1 MKLSSL
7 IKYGCIALCLF
18 AFAYA
23 KVFVHVAPQDYYQA
37 FALESMLVDSN
48 KTKKET
54 VLPFPFKDRS
64 YTGNPYEDSY
74 KSKLTLNEPSNVKT
88 EMQYNPTTG
97 NYEVTQKMG
106 DMTYKPSSYYTL
118 EEYKRYDMQ
127 KSMRDYYKGK
137 VEAANFNKQK
147 PSLIPKLNVGGE
159 IFDRIFGSN
168 VIDIRPQGTAE
179 LTFGVNVSKNNNP
192 AIPVRNR
199 KITTF
204 DFNQKI
210 QLSVTGK
217 IGDKFKLST
226 NYNTEATFD
235 FENITKLEWAGN
247 EDDILQKI
255 EVGNITMPL
264 TSSLITGSQNLF
276 GAKTN
281 LKFGKLNVMAVVSQ
295 QKSQKKEV
303 TIPPG
308 GGQLST
314 FEVKADNYEANKHY
328 FVSQYFYNNYDKALT
343 RLPFVNS
350 QVNITRMEVW
360 VTNRTYDVNNRNV
373 AAFMDMGEF
382 TPSTTNSLVQ
392 ANPAATYPDNNSNNL
407 LSVLNS
413 YPSVRDYAQ
422 ILNNNGLSAGFFKNK
437 NFTLTKDFDITVA
450 KKLQPNEYTFNA
462 KLGFISLNQTLN
474 ADEVLGVAYQYTVDG
489 KTYQVGEFSTDGVD
503 APKVLYLKLLKST
516 LTNVK
521 LPTWKLMMK
530 NIYSLGAFQIQRDG
544 FRLDILQTDVRK
556 NIDFNY
562 INAGAAK
569 DTPLVRVLGLDR
581 LNAQLDPAPDGVFD
595 VIDGVTI
602 NMEKGR
608 IYFPSVEP
616 FGNYIAK
623 KIAGTTVL
631 NDVSRPYVFQQL
643 YDSTK
648 FAAQQFPNL
657 NRYKIKGVYK
667 SSSGADIS
675 LNALNIPQG
684 SVTVTAGGV
693 LLKENVDY
701 TVDYTIGRVKI
712 INDAILNS
720 GQQIK
725 ASFENNS
732 LFSVTQKS
740 LWGTHL
746 DYNFSKDF
754 VLGGTVLHATER
766 PLTQKI
772 NIGDEPISNTIWG
785 VNGNYSKETPFLTR
799 LVDKLPFY
807 STKDA
812 SNITASAEFAHLIPG
827 QSKAIKGNSYIDDFE
842 GSQSSIDLRNQ
853 SSWSLASVPQ
863 NQAQLFS
870 EADKDSTYSGFRRG
884 KLGWYVIDPLFYRGD
899 GTTPTHIKND
909 KTQQSN
915 HYMRSVQETEIFP
928 NKSLTP
934 TQQLT
939 NLQVLDLSYFP
950 EERGPYNFN
959 VNGVDGTGKF
969 LNPRGNWAGI
979 QRRLETTDFENA
991 NIQYIQLW
999 MMDPFN
1005 EVAYKGVHGASATP
1019 PQEGYLNF
1027 NLGDVSEDVLKDNK
1041 LFYENGLPVTS
1052 AEKATNITDTSAW
1065 GVVPTRQIVNNA
1077 FDNNPASRS
1086 FQDVGYDGLNEEEER
1101 LLNDKYLTS
1110 LKTLHGATSN
1120 AYLSAFNDPASD
1132 DYNYYRDDN
1141 YDTAKA
1147 TIITRYKKFNN
1158 PDGNSKINAPG
1169 DPYPTQATTQ
1179 PNSEDINKDNTLN
1192 RNEAYYQYRIKLTKA
1207 DLAVGRNYI
1216 TNKVVGQGKTIDGNT
1231 IDVDWYQFKIPVR
1244 EPQQTVGNI
1253 NDFRSLRFIRMFVNG
1268 FEKPVTLRFGRLEL
1282 LRGDWRKYAK
1292 SQFAQGEYVTND
1304 VEPSETQFNIGAVNL
1319 EENGKREGVNY
1330 VLPPGIQ
1337 RQTLNNTN
1345 TVIQLNEQSLS
1356 LSTCNLQDGDERA
1369 AFKSTEFDIRM
1380 YKKLKMYLHA
1390 QNTLNNDATPDGT
1403 LNAFIRLGTDFDQNY
1418 YEYEL
1423 PLKFTT
1429 PNALGTPGINDPAL
1443 IWPAENEIELE
1454 FEQLQNAKLKRN
1466 LAYANNS
1473 ADFARPFS
1481 VNADKDQNGVPVKR
1495 NITIVGNPNIA
1506 NLKIVMIG
1514 IRNPKKK
1521 NATDGDDGQPV
1532 CAEVWANELRLS
1544 DFDNVSGWAALAR
1557 VQAKLADLGTVSAAA
1572 NMSTPGFGG
1581 LDQRLNERFKETTK
1595 KYDLS
1600 GNFAIDK
1607 FLPKAW
1613 NLRVPVYLGY
1623 SEQFVTPRFNPLDP
1637 DITYNKSLDNFTTG
1651 GQKDTFKI
1659 RTQDYTRRRS
1669 LNFTNVKKE
1678 KGKNSKKSHVYD
1690 IENWAATYAFTDI
1703 SHRDINLEFQNSF
1716 TQKASLNYGFS
1727 IASPLKFEPFTKV
1740 NTKLMKKPYMKLIKD
1755 INIGLAPKRIGFR
1768 TDLDRQYSEQ
1778 QFRNNA
1784 DFNQIVIPT
1793 FFKNFIMNRTYDY
1806 AHDIMKGLEFT
1817 FNATNASRIDEP
1829 NSRYHKPTNAEQQ
1842 ADTSVGKVVYNNSL
1856 NTYNKYRDSILTNIK
1871 TGGRNTSY
1879 KHTGSLNYTVP
1890 INKIPFFNF
1899 VTATTRYTGN
1909 YDWTASSTA
1918 YVDSTGKSLGN
1929 TIQNS
1934 NSKQANLTL
1943 NMVGLFNKI
1952 PYYKKITSPPKPAP
1966 KKTEIDAKIKQ
1977 YKDSLQTKEK
1987 HLTMLDK
1994 ALGKA
1999 KRKNENEKIFAIKD
2013 STRKDKKRIRIYNRK
2028 LDSLERA
2035 LKVNAPNPVLASIT
2049 KFILSFKNTSASY
2062 TESNGTLLPG
2072 YNTRNHILG
2081 MDGSFNKPSPG
2092 WAFITG
2098 LQDKNIAQTAGR
2110 EGWLVQSGEV
2120 NTQYTFNTTK
2130 NLSLRTNMEPIKDLK
2145 IDLTASKQSSL
2156 NHSELYRW
2164 QGTNYASLSPVD
2176 NGTFS
2181 ISTVTIKTAFKGN
2194 ESQTY
2199 KSEVFEQFLDNR
2211 QKVSERLNSTKTA
2224 DGFGVGYGAT
2234 SQEVMIPAFL
2244 AAYTGAD
2251 ASKTATTAFPKI
2263 PLPNWRVAYDGLSK
2277 IKALKNVFK
2286 TITLNHSYKS
2296 TYSVGGYTGNLNY
2309 DANNLSLDRN
2319 QNYFTENIINNITI
2333 VESFGPLLGTDVTWF
2348 NGVTTKLEIKRDR
2361 NLNMNFANAQLTE
2374 IQGKEVVIGGGYRF
2388 KDVKLSFNFQGTKT
2402 NLKSDVNVRA
2412 DLSIRNNKTIIR
2424 KASDRSN
2431 QLTAGQNV
2439 TTIKFTADYA
2449 INQNLTI
2456 QAFYDRNVN
2465 NPFVS
2470 TSYKTANTQA
2480 GIKIRFTLAP

>member
-1 MKLSSL
+1 MKFKTIIYSL
-7 IKYGCIALCLF
+7 IATLCLGV
-18 AFAYA
+18 FAYA
-23 KVFVHVAPQDYYQA
+23 TNLRVIVPQGYEA
-37 FALESMLVDSN
+37 FALEAMLLDTN
-48 KTKKET
+48 KTTKPVT
-54 VLPFPFKDRS
+54 LPFPFKDRS
-64 YTGNPYEDSY
+64 YTGNPYEDGYS
-74 KSKLTLNEPSNVKT
+74 SKLTMDEPSNVKK
-88 EMQYNPTTG
+88 EIKYNPTTG

-106 DMTYKPSSYYTL
+106 DNVYKPTTYYTL

-127 KSMRDYYKGK
+127 KSMRNYYKGK

-159 IFDRIFGSN
+159 MFDRIFGSN

-179 LTFGVNVSKNNNP
+179 LTFGVNVSKNANP

-204 DFNQKI
+204 EFNQKI

-255 EVGNITMPL
+255 ELGNITMPL

-308 GGQLST
+308 GGQLQT

-328 FVSQYFYNNYDKALT
+328 FVSQYFYKNYDRALT

-350 QVNITRMEVW
+350 QINITRMEVW
-360 VTNRTYDVNNRNV
+360 VTNRTYDVNNRNI
-373 AAFMDMGEF
+373 AAFMDMGEA
-382 TPSTTNSLVQ
+382 TPSTTNSLVS
-392 ANPAATYPDNNSNNL
+392 NIGGATYPDNTSNNL
-407 LSVLNS
+407 LNVLS
-413 YPSVRDYAQ
+413 AYPATRDYSQ
-422 ILNNNGLSAGFFKNK
+422 ILNVSGLSGGFFKNK
-437 NFTLTKDFDITVA
+437 NFTLTKDYDITVA
-450 KKLQPNEYTFNA
+450 KKLQPNEFTFNA
-462 KLGFISLNQTLN
+462 KLGFISLNQSLN
-474 ADEVLGVAYQYTVDG
+474 ADEVLAVAYQYTIDG

-503 APKVLYLKLLKST
+503 APKVLYLKLLKAT
-516 LTNVK
+516 LTNVQ
-521 LPTWKLMMK
+521 LPTWDLMMK
-530 NIYSLGAFQIQRDG
+530 NVYSLGAFQIQRDG
-544 FRLDILQTDVRK
+544 FRLDILHTDVRK

-562 INAGAAK
+562 IAAGNAK
-569 DTPLVRVLGLDR
+569 DTPLVRVLGLDK

-616 FGNYIAK
+616 FGNYLAK
-623 KIAGTTVL
+623 KISGTTVL
-631 NDVSRPYVFQQL
+631 TEESKPYVYQQL

-648 FAAQQFPNL
+648 FAAQLFPNL

-684 SVTVTAGGV
+684 SVTVTAGGI

-754 VLGGTVLHATER
+754 VLGGTFLHATER

-772 NIGDEPISNTIWG
+772 NIGDEPISNSIYG
-785 VNGNYSKETPFLTR
+785 FNANYSKETPFITR
-799 LVDKLPFY
+799 LVDKLPLY
-807 STKDA
+807 STKEA
-812 SNITASAEFAHLIPG
+812 SNITASGEFAQLIPG

-842 GSQSSIDLRNQ
+842 GSQSTIDLRNQ

-863 NQAQLFS
+863 NQPALFS
-870 EADKDSTYSGFRRG
+870 EAGLDSTYSGFRRA
-884 KLGWYVIDPLFYRGD
+884 KLAWYVIDPLFYRND
-899 GTTPTHIKND
+899 GTTPTHIAND
-909 KTQQSN
+909 KAMQSN
-915 HYMRSVQETEIFP
+915 SYMRSVQETEIFP

-950 EERGPYNFN
+950 DERGPYNFN
-959 VNGVDGTGKF
+959 PTIGADGKF
-969 LNPRGNWAGI
+969 TNPRNNWAGI

-991 NIQYIQLW
+991 NIQYIQVW
-999 MMDPFN
+999 MMDPFDDA
-1005 EVAYKGVHGASATP
+1005 AYKGVHGANATP
-1019 PQEGYLNF
+1019 PTEGYLNF
-1027 NLGDVSEDVLKDNK
+1027 NLGDVSEDVLKDNR
-1041 LFYENGLPVTS
+1041 LFYENGLPVN
-1052 AEKATNITDTSAW
+1052 ATQQATDITDTTAW

-1077 FDNNPASRS
+1077 FDNDPASRS
-1086 FQDVGYDGLNEEEER
+1086 FQDVGYDGENSNEEKLR
-1101 LLNDKYLTS
+1101 NANYLT
-1110 LKTLHGATSN
+1110 TLQTNYGATSK

-1132 DYNYYRDDN
+1132 DYNYYRDNN

-1147 TIITRYKKFNN
+1147 TIIDRYKKFNN
-1158 PDGNSKINAPG
+1158 PEGNSKITASS

-1192 RNEAYYQYRIKLTKA
+1192 RNEAYYQYRVKITPQ
-1207 DLAVGRNYI
+1207 DLVVGRNFI
-1216 TNKVVGQGKTIDGNT
+1216 TNKVLGQGKTIDGKT
-1231 IDVDWYQFKIPVR
+1231 IDVHWYQFKIPVR
-1244 EPQQTVGNI
+1244 EPQQTIGNI
-1253 NDFRSLRFIRMFVNG
+1253 ADYRSIRFIRMFMNG
-1268 FEKPVTLRFGRLEL
+1268 FDKPVTLRFGRLEL

-1292 SQFAQGEYVTND
+1292 NQYAQGEYVTND

-1319 EENGKREGVNY
+1319 EENGKRDGINY

-1345 TVIQLNEQSLS
+1345 VQVQLNEQALS

-1369 AFKSTEFDIRM
+1369 AFKNTEFDIRM
-1380 YKKLKMYLHA
+1380 YKTLKMYLHA
-1390 QNTLNNDATPDGT
+1390 ENKLTTSPTPEGT

-1429 PNALGTPGINDPAL
+1429 PNATNTPGVNDPAL
-1443 IWPAENEIELE
+1443 IWPAENDIELQFAE
-1454 FEQLQNAKLKRN
+1454 LQDAKLKRN
-1466 LAYANNS
+1466 GAYANNS
-1473 ADFARPFS
+1473 ADFVRPYT
-1481 VNADKDQNGVPVKR
+1481 VTADKVQEGIQVKR
-1495 NITIVGNPNIA
+1495 KITVVGNPNIA

-1514 IRNPKKK
+1514 IRNPKKQ

-1544 DFDNVSGWAALAR
+1544 DFDNISGWAALAR

-1600 GNFAIDK
+1600 ANFALDK
-1607 FLPKAW
+1607 FTPKAW
-1613 NLRVPVYLGY
+1613 NLRIPIYMGF
-1623 SEQFVTPRFNPLDP
+1623 SEQFITPRFNPLDP
-1637 DITYNKSLDNFTTG
+1637 DITYKKSLDNL
-1651 GQKDTFKI
+1651 DTQGERDTLKI

-1678 KGKNSKKSHVYD
+1678 KGKNSKKAHVYD
-1690 IENWAATYAFTDI
+1690 VENWAATYAYTDMA
-1703 SHRDINLEFQNSF
+1703 HRDINLEFQNSF

-1727 IASPLKFEPFTKV
+1727 PAKPLKFEPFGKTKS
-1740 NTKLMKKPYMKLIKD
+1740 KFMKRQSMKIIKD
-1755 INIGLAPKRIGFR
+1755 FNIGLAPKRIGFR
-1768 TDLDRQYSEQ
+1768 VDLDRQYSEQ

-1784 DFNQIVIPT
+1784 DFGQIIIPT
-1793 FFKNFIMNRTYDY
+1793 FFKNFVMNRTYDY
-1806 AHDIMKGLEFT
+1806 AHDLCKGLEFT

-1829 NSRYHKPTNAEQQ
+1829 NVRFHKPTANEQI
-1842 ADTSVGKVVYNNSL
+1842 ADTTVGKLVYNKAL
-1856 NTYNKYRDSILTNIK
+1856 DEYTKYKDSVLTNIK

-1879 KHTGSLNYTVP
+1879 KHTASLNYTIP
-1890 INKIPFFNF
+1890 INKIPMFNW

-1909 YDWTASSTA
+1909 YDWTAASKA
-1918 YVDSTGKSLGN
+1918 YVDSSGNSLGN

-1952 PYYKKITSPPKPAP
+1952 PYYKKITSAPKPAP
-1966 KKTEIDAKIKQ
+1966 KKNEIDAKIKL
-1977 YKDSLQTKEK
+1977 YKDSLDTKEK
-1987 HLTMLDK
+1987 HLVRLDK
-1994 ALGKA
+1994 LLSKA
-1999 KRKNENEKIFAIKD
+1999 KRKNENENVFAIRD
-2013 STRKDKKRIRIYNRK
+2013 STRKDKKRIKIYNRK

-2035 LKVNAPNPVLASIT
+2035 LKVNAPNPVMVSIT
-2049 KFILSFKNTSASY
+2049 KFILSLKNTSASY
-2062 TESNGTLLPG
+2062 TESNGSLLPG
-2072 YNTRNHILG
+2072 YNTRNHLLG
-2081 MDGSFNKPSPG
+2081 MDGNINAPSPG
-2092 WAFITG
+2092 WAFIG
-2098 LQDKNIAQTAGR
+2098 GVQDRNIAQTAGDA
-2110 EGWLVQSGEV
+2110 GWLVKSREV

-2130 NLSLRTNMEPIKDLK
+2130 NLSLRTNLEPIKDVK
-2145 IDLTASKQSSL
+2145 IDLTASRQSSL
-2156 NHSELYRW
+2156 NHTELYRW
-2164 QGTNYASLSPVD
+2164 QGTDYASLSPID

-2181 ISTVTIKTAFKGN
+2181 ITTVTIKTAFAKN
-2194 ESQTY
+2194 EKQTY
-2199 KSEVFEQFLDNR
+2199 KNEVFDQFLKNR
-2211 QKVSERLNSTKTA
+2211 IDVSNKLNLVKDSAGYGK
-2224 DGFGVGYGAT
+2224 GYGAT
-2234 SQEVMIPAFL
+2234 SQDVMIPAFL
-2244 AAYTGAD
+2244 AAYTGT
-2251 ASKTATTAFPKI
+2251 SVGKTATTAFPKI
-2263 PLPNWRVAYDGLSK
+2263 PLPNWRVSYDGLSR
-2277 IKALKNVFK
+2277 LKVFK
-2286 TITLNHSYKS
+2286 GIFKSITLNHSYKS
-2296 TYSVGGYTGNLNY
+2296 TYSVGSYTGNLNY
-2309 DANNLSLDRN
+2309 SGSNNQLDRN
-2319 QNYFTENIINNITI
+2319 QNYYTENIINNITI
-2333 VESFGPLLGTDVTWF
+2333 IESFSPLLGTDMTWI
-2348 NGVTTKLEIKRDR
+2348 NGVTTKFEIKRDR
-2361 NLNMNFANAQLTE
+2361 NLNMNFTNTQLTE
-2374 IQGKEVVIGGGYRF
+2374 IQGKEIVIGGGYKF
-2388 KDVKLSFNFQGTKT
+2388 KDVKLNFNFQGTKT
-2402 NLKSDVNVRA
+2402 TLKSDVNLRA

-2424 KASDRSN
+2424 KASDGSN

-2449 INQNLTI
+2449 INQNLI
-2456 QAFYDRNVN
+2456 LQAFYDRNVN

-2470 TSYKTANTQA
+2470 TSFKTANTQA
-2480 GIKIRFTLAP
+2480 GVKIRFTLAP

>member
-1 MKLSSL
+1 MV
-7 IKYGCIALCLF
+7 
-18 AFAYA
+18 AFA
-23 KVFVHVAPQDYYQA
+23 VANVTYIIPQDYSA
-37 FALESMLVDSN
+37 FALEAMVEDTN
-48 KTKKET
+48 KTNKPIK
-54 VLPFPFKDRS
+54 LPFPFKDRS
-64 YTGNPYEDSY
+64 YTGNPYEDGY
-74 KSKLTLNEPSNVKT
+74 KSKLTMEEPSNVKT
-88 EMQYNPTTG
+88 EIKYNPTTG

-106 DMTYKPSSYYTL
+106 DMVYKPTTYYTL
-118 EEYKRYDMQ
+118 EEYKRYDME
-127 KSMRDYYKGK
+127 KSMRNYYKGK

-179 LTFGVNVSKNNNP
+179 LTFGVNVSKNANP

-308 GGQLST
+308 GGQLQT

-328 FVSQYFYNNYDKALT
+328 FVSQYFYKNYDRALT

-350 QVNITRMEVW
+350 QINITRMEVW
-360 VTNRTYDVNNRNV
+360 VTNRTYDVNNRNI
-373 AAFMDMGEF
+373 AAFMDMGEA
-382 TPSTTNSLVQ
+382 TPSTTNTLVS
-392 ANPAATYPDNNSNNL
+392 NTNAAVYPDNNSNNL
-407 LSVLNS
+407 LSVLNA
-413 YPSVRDYAQ
+413 YPSVRDYSQ
-422 ILNNNGLSAGFFKNK
+422 ILNNNGLNAGFFKNK
-437 NFTLTKDFDITVA
+437 NFTLTKDYDITVA
-450 KKLQPNEYTFNA
+450 KKLQPNEYTFSA
-462 KLGFISLNQTLN
+462 KLGFISLNQSLN
-474 ADEVLGVAYQYTVDG
+474 ADEVLAVAYQYTIDG
-489 KTYQVGEFSTDGVD
+489 KTYQVGEFSTDGID

-516 LTNVK
+516 LTNVH
-521 LPTWKLMMK
+521 LPTWDLMMK
-530 NIYSLGAFQIQRDG
+530 NIYSLGAFQIQKDG

-569 DTPLVRVLGLDR
+569 DTPLVRVLGLDK

-623 KIAGTTVL
+623 KISGTTVL
-631 NDVSRPYVFQQL
+631 NEVSSPYVFQQL

-684 SVTVTAGGV
+684 SVSVTAGGI

-740 LWGTHL
+740 LWGTHM

-754 VLGGTVLHATER
+754 VLGGTFLHATER

-772 NIGDEPISNTIWG
+772 NIGDEPISNSIYG
-785 VNGNYSKETPFLTR
+785 FNANYSKEAPWLTR
-799 LVDKLPFY
+799 LVDKLPLY

-812 SNITASAEFAHLIPG
+812 SNITASGEFAQLIPG
-827 QSKAIKGNSYIDDFE
+827 QSKAIRGNSYIDDFE

-853 SSWSLASVPQ
+853 NSWSLASVPQ
-863 NQAQLFS
+863 NQPALFS
-870 EADKDSTYSGFRRG
+870 EAALDSTYSGFRRA
-884 KLGWYVIDPLFYRGD
+884 KLAWYVIDPLFYRND
-899 GTTPTHIKND
+899 GTTPEHIKND
-909 KTQQSN
+909 KAMQSN

-950 EERGPYNFN
+950 EERGPYNFSTN
-959 VNGVDGTGKF
+959 GLGVDGRF
-969 LNPRGNWAGI
+969 ANPRNNWAGI

-991 NIQYIQLW
+991 NIQYIQVW
-999 MMDPFN
+999 MMDPFD
-1005 EVAYKGVHGASATP
+1005 VKAYQGAHGANTTP
-1019 PQEGYLNF
+1019 PTEGYLNF

-1041 LFYENGLPVTS
+1041 LFYENGLPVTT
-1052 AEKATNITDTSAW
+1052 AEQATNITDTSAW
-1065 GVVPTRQIVNNA
+1065 GVVPTRQIINNA
-1077 FDNNPASRS
+1077 FDNDPNSRV
-1086 FQDVGYDGLNEEEER
+1086 FQDVGYDGVNNEEEKT
-1101 LLNDKYLTS
+1101 LNAKYLSKLQTTYGPTS
-1110 LKTLHGATSN
+1110 KPYLN
-1120 AYLSAFNDPASD
+1120 AEQDPASD
-1132 DYNYYRDDN
+1132 NYNYYRDNN

-1147 TIITRYKKFNN
+1147 SIITRYKKFNS
-1158 PDGNSKINAPG
+1158 PDGNSKINASG
-1169 DPYPTQATTQ
+1169 DAYPTQATTQ

-1192 RNEAYYQYRIKLTKA
+1192 RNEAYYQYRIKINPA
-1207 DLAVGRNYI
+1207 DMVVGKNYI
-1216 TNKVVGQGKTIDGNT
+1216 TNKVLGQGKTIDGNT
-1231 IDVDWYQFKIPVR
+1231 IDVHWYQFKIPVR

-1253 NDFRSLRFIRMFVNG
+1253 SDYRSIRFIRMFMNG
-1268 FEKPVTLRFGRLEL
+1268 FDKPTTLRFGRLEL

-1292 SQFAQGEYVTND
+1292 NQYAQGEYVSND
-1304 VEPSETQFNIGAVNL
+1304 VEPNETQFNIGAVNL
-1319 EENGKREGVNY
+1319 EENGKRDGINY
-1330 VLPPGIQ
+1330 MLPPGIQ

-1345 TVIQLNEQSLS
+1345 VQVQLNEQALS
-1356 LSTCNLQDGDERA
+1356 LGVCNLQDGDERA

-1380 YKKLKMYLHA
+1380 YKTLKMYMHA
-1390 QNTLNNDATPDGT
+1390 ENKLTTNATPDGT
-1403 LNAFIRLGTDFDQNY
+1403 LTGFVRLGTDFDQNY

-1429 PNALGTPGINDPAL
+1429 PNATGTPGVNDPAL
-1443 IWPAENEIELE
+1443 IWPTENNIDLQ
-1454 FEQLQNAKLKRN
+1454 FEELQNAKLKRN
-1466 LAYANNS
+1466 TAYANNS
-1473 ADFARPFS
+1473 ADFIRPYTI
-1481 VNADKDQNGVPVKR
+1481 NADKEQEGINVKR
-1495 NITIVGNPNIA
+1495 KITVVGNPNIA

-1514 IRNPKKK
+1514 IRNPKKQ

-1532 CAEVWANELRLS
+1532 CADVWANELRLS
-1544 DFDNVSGWAALAR
+1544 DFDNISGWAALAR

-1581 LDQRLNERFKETTK
+1581 LDQRLNERYKETTK

-1600 GNFAIDK
+1600 GNFALDK
-1607 FLPKAW
+1607 FLPKTW
-1613 NLRVPVYLGY
+1613 NLRVPIYMGF
-1623 SEQFVTPRFNPLDP
+1623 SEQFITPRFNPLDP
-1637 DITYNKSLDNFTTG
+1637 DITYKKTLDNLTTQG
-1651 GQKDTFKI
+1651 ERDTFEI

-1678 KGKNSKKSHVYD
+1678 KGKNSKKAHVYD
-1690 IENWAATYAFTDI
+1690 VENWAATYAFTDM

-1727 IASPLKFEPFTKV
+1727 PAKPLKLEPFAKTTSKF
-1740 NTKLMKKPYMKLIKD
+1740 MKRPSMKIIKD
-1755 INIGLAPKRIGFR
+1755 LNLGLAPKRLGFR
-1768 TDLDRQYSEQ
+1768 VDLDRQYSEQ

-1784 DFNQIVIPT
+1784 DFNQIIIPT
-1793 FFKNFIMNRTYDY
+1793 YFKNFIMNRTYDY
-1806 AHDIMKGLEFT
+1806 AHDITKALEFT

-1829 NSRYHKPTNAEQQ
+1829 NTRYHKPTASEQT
-1842 ADTSVGKVVYNNSL
+1842 ADTTLGKVVYAKSL
-1856 NTYNKYRDSILTNIK
+1856 NTYNKYRDSVLTNIK

-1879 KHTGSLNYTVP
+1879 KHTASLNYTVP
-1890 INKIPFFNF
+1890 INKIPMFNW
-1899 VTATTRYTGN
+1899 VTSTTRYSGN
-1909 YDWTASSTA
+1909 YDWTAASTA

-1934 NSKQANLTL
+1934 NSKQANLTM
-1943 NMVGLFNKI
+1943 NMVGLFNKF

-1966 KKTEIDAKIKQ
+1966 KKNEIDAKIKL

-1987 HLTMLDK
+1987 HLLRLDK
-1994 ALGKA
+1994 LLTKA
-1999 KRKNENEKIFAIKD
+1999 KKKKETENIFAIKD
-2013 STRKDKKRIRIYNRK
+2013 STRKDKKRIKIYNRK

-2035 LKVNAPNPVLASIT
+2035 LQVNAPNPVLASIT
-2049 KFILSFKNTSASY
+2049 KFVLSMKNASASY

-2072 YNTRNHILG
+2072 YNSRNHLLG
-2081 MDGSFNKPSPG
+2081 MNGDISAPSPG
-2092 WAFITG
+2092 WEFISG
-2098 LQDKNIAQTAGR
+2098 WQNRDIAQKAG
-2110 EGWLVQSGEV
+2110 EAGWLVKSSEV

-2130 NLSLRTNMEPIKDLK
+2130 NLNLRTNLEPIKNVK
-2145 IDLTASKQSSL
+2145 IDLTASRQSSL
-2156 NHSELYRW
+2156 NHTELYRW
-2164 QGTNYASLSPVD
+2164 TGTDYASLSPID

-2181 ISTVTIKTAFKGN
+2181 ISTITIKTAFKKN
-2194 ESQTY
+2194 EKQTY
-2199 KSEVFEQFLDNR
+2199 KNEVFDEFLSNR
-2211 QKVSERLNSTKTA
+2211 VKVSNQ
-2224 DGFGVGYGAT
+2224 FGTVKDSAGYTVGYGKT
-2234 SQEVMIPAFL
+2234 SQDVMIPALL

-2251 ASKTATTAFPKI
+2251 ANGVATTAFPKI
-2263 PLPNWRVAYDGLSK
+2263 PLPNWRVSYDGLSR
-2277 IKALKNVFK
+2277 LPLFK
-2286 TITLNHSYKS
+2286 DLFKSITLNHSYKS
-2296 TYSVGGYTGNLNY
+2296 TYSVGSYTGNLNY
-2309 DANNLSLDRN
+2309 NQSNNQLDRN
-2319 QNYFTENIINNITI
+2319 NNFNTENIINNITI
-2333 VESFGPLLGTDVTWF
+2333 LESFSPLLGTDVTWI
-2348 NGVTTKLEIKRDR
+2348 NGVTTKFEMKRDR
-2361 NLNMNFANAQLTE
+2361 NLNMNFANTQLTE
-2374 IQGKEVVIGGGYRF
+2374 IQSKEIVIGGGYRF
-2388 KDVKLSFNFQGTKT
+2388 KDVKLDFNFQGTKT
-2402 NLKSDVNVRA
+2402 TLKSDINLRA

-2424 KASDRSN
+2424 KASDASN

-2449 INQNLTI
+2449 INQNLVI

-2470 TSYKTANTQA
+2470 TSFKTANTQA
-2480 GIKIRFTLAP
+2480 GVKIRFTLAP